1 MIYLYLGFVFAG
13 FFILK
18 NQKGRNVQKCL
29 NIHYSYLFAFY
40 SLTVV
45 GIFSTD
51 IVDNSYLEFLFVIGA
66 ILTIGSLF
74 LLKKHTFNARTNL
87 DFIVKIALFLCAT
100 VGILITFITLISIIS
115 EAVKF
120 FNIVGFSDFV
130 FGKTWNPQIVHYQK
144 SSFANSFG
152 ALPIIIGTLLIATIA
167 IVIAAPLGIM
177 SAIYLVEYAKPK
189 TRNIIK
195 PILEILAGIPTI
207 VYGYF
212 AIIFVTPI
220 LKYLGTE
227 FDLDI
232 TSESALSA
240 GIVMGIMI
248 IPFVSSL
255 SDDAIN
261 SVADSLRQGALA
273 LGSTKSEMITKVV
286 LLKAMPNISSSILLA
301 ISRAIGETMI
311 VVMAAGLSANL
322 TFNPLE
328 SVTTATVQIVSL
340 LTGDQESES
349 VTTLAAFALSS
360 VLFFI
365 TLVLNVIALSI
376 LKRSQ
381 KYS

>member
-1 MIYLYLGFVFAG
+1 MIYLYLTLILAG

-18 NQKGRNVQKCL
+18 NQKGKNIQKCL
-29 NIHYSYLFAFY
+29 NIHYSSLFAIY
-40 SLTVV
+40 ALITATILSTS
-45 GIFSTD
+45 IFK
-51 IVDNSYLEFLFVIGA
+51 NPYLEIIFVSSA
-66 ILTIGSLF
+66 IISIASIF
-74 LLKKHTFNARTNL
+74 LLKKHKFNAKANL
-87 DFIVKIALFLCAT
+87 DFIIKIALFLCAT
-100 VGILITFITLISIIS
+100 VGIVITFITLISIIS

-120 FNIVGFSDFV
+120 FRIVDFSDFV

-144 SSFANSFG
+144 TSFSDSFG
-152 ALPIIIGTLLIATIA
+152 ALPIIAGTLLIAAIA
-167 IVIAAPLGIM
+167 ITIAAPLGIM

-189 TRNIIK
+189 TRNIVK

-212 AIIFVTPI
+212 AIIFFTPI

-227 FDLDI
+227 FNIDI

-261 SVADSLRQGALA
+261 SVSDSLRQGSLA

-322 TFNPLE
+322 TLNPLE
-328 SVTTATVQIVSL
+328 SVTTATVQIVAL

-365 TLVLNVIALSI
+365 TLVLNIIALSI